1 MFDIGFGEIALLL
14 VAGLIVVGPEQL
26 PRYAAQGAKFLR
38 QLRGQISD
46 AKASINEAVA
56 LDPEIVQDLRD
67 LNPRRLL
74 TDDVAPRK
82 KTDVPSK
89 IDPDTT

>member
-74 TDDVAPRK
+74 TDDGAPRK
-82 KTDVPSK
+82 KSDAPSK

>member
-14 VAGLIVVGPEQL
+14 VAGLIIVGPEQL
-26 PRYAAQGAKFLR
+26 PKYAAQGARLLR
-38 QLRGQISD
+38 QVRSQIAE
-46 AKASINEAVA
+46 AKASVNEAIA
-56 LDPEIVQDLRD
+56 LDPEVMQDLRD

-74 TDDVAPRK
+74 SDDVTPIQK
-82 KTDVPSK
+82 SSTPSK